1 MRSLFHVCDR
11 FKFTIQQC
19 LDMPLEHYNTL
30 LYFLIKESESD
41 KKRTD
46 LNNAKNGR

>member
-1 MRSLFHVCDR
+1 MASLFAVCDR

-30 LYFLIKESESD
+30 LYFLIKEGKQY
-41 KKRTD
+41 KKDSD
-46 LNNAKNGR
+46 LNNAKHGR